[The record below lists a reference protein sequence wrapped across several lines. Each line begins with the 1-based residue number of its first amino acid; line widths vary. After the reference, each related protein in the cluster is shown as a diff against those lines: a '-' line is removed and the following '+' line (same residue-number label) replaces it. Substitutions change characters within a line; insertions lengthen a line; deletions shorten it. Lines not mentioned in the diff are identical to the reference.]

1 MPDRPRKSWAR
12 AWGKLAALTVLAALI
27 VLLGRA
33 VLPWDAMFP
42 DFICYWTAG
51 KVLASGQN
59 PYDVEL
65 QTRTQREYGWDRE
78 TTGRGTYDFLPFYY
92 PPWFGLLWVPA
103 VPLGFQAAR
112 VAWFFL
118 NVELTLISGYL
129 LHRGVP
135 GVPPRLP
142 MVLAPVFAFSV
153 ACVLLGQTAIV
164 VLFLVA
170 LAWRL
175 LQQGRDRWAGVVL
188 AWWTIKPQLTALLL
202 LGVLL
207 WLARQR
213 RWGTVCAFAVSL
225 AVLCLASTAIL
236 PSWPIRMWE
245 APRQTPSPTEYYPW
259 IGNAWFLV
267 LRAVGLRGW
276 LLAVAYLAAALPFAA
291 AVVRAA
297 LDRAAPLA
305 SVLAWGIL
313 AAFFV
318 SPYARHYDFP
328 VLLIP
333 AVLLLHNRLP
343 RLGGTALVL
352 VLAVL
357 PYVQLLLLVK
367 YQPLYDASRKFL
379 LESAFFW
386 VPLLLAALW
395 AVSRKALR
403 QPSAHPPCPSG
414 AERGGPTG
422 QCSPGPLTGCDEA

>member
-1 MPDRPRKSWAR
+1 MPERPRLFWVR
-12 AWGKLAALTVLAALI
+12 PWGKVAALTMLAALLV
-27 VLLGRA
+27 VLGRA
-33 VLPWDAMFP
+33 VLPWDKMFP

-51 KVLASGQN
+51 KLLASGQS
-59 PYDVEL
+59 PYDADL
-65 QTRTQREYGWDRE
+65 QTRTQREYGWDKE

-103 VPLGFQAAR
+103 VPLGFQAAK

-118 NVELTLISGYL
+118 NVELTLITGYL
-129 LHRGVP
+129 LHRSLP

-164 VLFLVA
+164 VFFLIA

-175 LQQGRDRWAGVVL
+175 LQQGRDWWAGVVL
-188 AWWTIKPQLTALLL
+188 AWWTVKPQLTALLL

-213 RWGTVCAFAVSL
+213 RWGAVWAFAVSL
-225 AVLCLASTAIL
+225 AVLYLASALIV
-236 PSWPIRMWE
+236 PSWPVQMWE
-245 APRQTPSPTEYYPW
+245 APRQVPSPTEHYPW

-267 LRAVGLRGW
+267 LRAVGLNGW
-276 LLAVAYLAAALPFAA
+276 PLLVPYLAVALPFTA
-291 AVVRAA
+291 AVLWSAI
-297 LDRAAPLA
+297 DRTTAFSSL
-305 SVLAWGIL
+305 LGWGVL

-318 SPYARHYDFP
+318 APYARHYDFP

-333 AVLLLHNRLP
+333 ALLLLDNRLP
-343 RLGGTALVL
+343 RLAGTALVAA
-352 VLAVL
+352 LAAL
-357 PYVQLLLLVK
+357 PYIQFFLLAK
-367 YQPLYDASRKFL
+367 YQPLYDPSRRFL
-379 LESAFFW
+379 LEATFFW

-395 AVSRKALR
+395 AASMRAHR
-403 QPSAHPPCPSG
+403 RSSAHPPGLAG

-422 QCSPGPLTGCDEA
+422 